1 MGEEYFN
8 LPTRIRKGKNPF
20 EDDSSCSTLDG
31 AYQQVL
37 NIFLQHHP
45 DGNTKMLDAAYEL
58 ARSAH
63 GLQCRKSGEP
73 YFFHPLAVAKSLAE
87 WNLDSVSLVCGLLHD
102 VAEDTAITHEEIS
115 KQFGLEVSE
124 IVDGLTK
131 ISKLEFQDRAWLNA
145 ENIRKFMIAM
155 GKDARVLLVKL
166 ADRLH
171 NMRTLE
177 PMREEKR
184 RRIAHETM
192 ELYAPLANRFGMGSL
207 RMELEDLAFEVL
219 EPDSYEALSETVKM
233 KIQNNGTQ
241 AKDIQLTLENLLVAN
256 GIKAEVFGRV
266 KNLYAIWR
274 KMGIQKTELNG
285 TFDWLT
291 FRVVCQERVACYM
304 ALGVVHALYKP
315 IPGRFKDYISLP
327 KDNGYQSIHTSVLMP
342 TGDSFEVQI
351 RTKEMQKHAE
361 SGIASQWTFKEGRIA
376 NRQDINQ
383 VSFLRRMAELN
394 RYARDNQ
401 DLVVNLK
408 GELVSSQIQVFTPK
422 GELKNLPEGSTPVD
436 FAYSV
441 HTEIGHHCAGAKVN
455 GRIVQLR
462 YQLES
467 GDRIEIITR
476 AERRPS
482 REWLSFVK
490 SANAR
495 SSIQSFIRAEERRHA
510 IEIGKERVA
519 RDSHGLGIDLEQ
531 PEYQGILDL
540 RLKELKMADWDAFY
554 AAVGFNRVS
563 TLHLFEPILQDE
575 ANKNKK
581 EALTPG
587 TPNTILVDENI
598 GILFTLARCCKPIWG
613 DDIVGYTTRGRG
625 ISIHRAI
632 CPHLNSKAMP
642 AERRI
647 SVAWGNQ
654 SRTVFD
660 AEISVSTIDQPG
672 LVTAI
677 SSVLQQAEIS
687 IQHLNVFTTNED
699 IAIFHIAIPVKD
711 RNHLVDIM
719 GKIRHIK
726 GVNSVERVRGSF
738 FSHNRPSF
746 NSLPNS

>member
-1 MGEEYFN
+1 
-8 LPTRIRKGKNPF
+8 F
-20 EDDSSCSTLDG
+20 ELS
-31 AYQQVL
+31 
-37 NIFLQHHP
+37 
-45 DGNTKMLDAAYEL
+45 
-58 ARSAH
+58 RSAH
-63 GLQCRKSGEP
+63 VLQCRKSGEP
-73 YFFHPLAVAKSLAE
+73 YLFHPLAVARSLAE

-102 VAEDTAITHEEIS
+102 VAEDTTITHEEIT
-115 KQFGLEVSE
+115 KQFGVEVGE

-145 ENIRKFMIAM
+145 ENIRKFLVAM

-171 NMRTLE
+171 NMRTLV

-192 ELYAPLANRFGMGSL
+192 ELYAPLANRFGMGHV

-219 EPDSYEALSETVKM
+219 EPDSYEALSDTVKS

-241 AKDIQLTLENLLVAN
+241 AKDIQLTLENLLIAN

-266 KNLYAIWR
+266 KSLYAIWR
-274 KMGIQKTELNG
+274 KMGIQKKKLDG
-285 TFDWLT
+285 IFDWLAY
-291 FRVVCQERVACYM
+291 RVICPDRTTCYM
-304 ALGVVHALYKP
+304 TLGVVHALYKP
-315 IPGRFKDYISLP
+315 IPGRFRDYISLP

-351 RTKEMQKHAE
+351 RTKEMHTHAE
-361 SGIASQWTFKEGRIA
+361 SGIASHWTYKEGFIA
-376 NRQDINQ
+376 NRQNINQ
-383 VSFLRRMAELN
+383 VAFLQRMAELN
-394 RYARDNQ
+394 QNTSDSQ
-401 DLVVNLK
+401 ELVVNLK

-436 FAYSV
+436 FAYSI

-462 YQLES
+462 HQLES
-467 GDRIEIITR
+467 GDRIEIMTR
-476 AERRPS
+476 PDRKPS
-482 REWLSFVK
+482 RDWLTFVK
-490 SANAR
+490 SATAR
-495 SSIQSFIRAEERRHA
+495 SSIQSFIREEERHHA
-510 IEIGKERVA
+510 IEIGKERVD
-519 RDSHGLGIDLEQ
+519 RDSQGLGINLDQ

-540 RLKELKMADWDAFY
+540 RLKELKMADWEAFY
-554 AAVGFNRVS
+554 AAVGFNRIS

-581 EALTPG
+581 DDLTVVEPD
-587 TPNTILVDENI
+587 TILVDENV
-598 GILFTLARCCKPIWG
+598 GILFTLAHCCKPIWG

-642 AERRI
+642 VERRI

-660 AEISVSTIDQPG
+660 AEIAVNTTDQTG
-672 LVTAI
+672 LVAAI
-677 SSVLQQAEIS
+677 SSVLQQAGIL
-687 IQHLNVFTTNED
+687 IQHFNASTINED
-699 IAIFHIAIPVKD
+699 VAIIHIAMRVKD

-719 GKIRHIK
+719 GEIRHIK
-726 GVNSVERVRGSF
+726 GVSSVERVRGSF
-738 FSHNRPSF
+738 FSHHHSRGNLTNF
-746 NSLPNS
+746 HMANS

>member
-8 LPTRIRKGKNPF
+8 LQARIREGKNPF
-20 EDDSSCSTLDG
+20 EDESSCSTIEG
-31 AYQQVL
+31 AYQQVR

-45 DGNTKMLDAAYEL
+45 DGQTKMLDAAFKL

-63 GLQCRKSGEP
+63 ASQYRKSGEP
-73 YFFHPLAVAKSLAE
+73 YLFHPLSVAKSLAE

-102 VAEDTAITHEEIS
+102 VAEDTTISHEEIT
-115 KQFGLEVSE
+115 KQFGIEVGD

-131 ISKLEFQDRAWLNA
+131 LSKLEFQDRAWLNA
-145 ENIRKFMIAM
+145 ENIRKFLSAM
-155 GKDARVLLVKL
+155 GKDVRVLLVKL

-171 NMRTLE
+171 NMRTLGA
-177 PMREEKR
+177 MREEKR

-192 ELYAPLANRFGMGSL
+192 ELYAPLANRFGMGYV
-207 RMELEDLAFEVL
+207 RMELEDLAFEIL
-219 EPDSYEALSETVKM
+219 EPDSFDALSHAIKT
-233 KIQNNGTQ
+233 KIHNNGTQ
-241 AKDIQLTLENLLVAN
+241 AKDIQLTLESLLVAN
-256 GIKAEVFGRV
+256 GIKAEVFGRI

-274 KMGIQKTELNG
+274 KMGIHKIDLDG
-285 TFDWLT
+285 IFDWLT
-291 FRVVCQERVACYM
+291 YRVVCSDRASCYM

-327 KDNGYQSIHTSVLMP
+327 KDNGYQSIHTSVMMP

-351 RTKEMQKHAE
+351 RNREMHKHAE
-361 SGIASQWTFKEGRIA
+361 SGIASQWTYKEGRIA

-383 VSFLRRMAELN
+383 VAFLRRMVELN
-394 RYARDNQ
+394 RYSHDSQ
-401 DLVVNLK
+401 DLIFNLK

-441 HTEIGHHCAGAKVN
+441 HTEIGHKCVGAKVN

-462 YQLES
+462 HQLES

-476 AERRPS
+476 PDRKPS
-482 REWLSFVK
+482 REWLTFVK

-495 SSIQSFIRAEERRHA
+495 SSIQSFIREEERRHA

-519 RDSHGLGIDLEQ
+519 RDSQGLGINLEQ
-531 PEYQGILDL
+531 PEYQGILEL

-554 AAVGFNRVS
+554 AAVGFNRIS

-581 EALTPG
+581 DALAPG
-587 TPNTILVDENI
+587 APDTILVDENV
-598 GILFTLARCCKPIWG
+598 GILFNLARCCKPIWG

-625 ISIHRAI
+625 ISIHRTI

-642 AERRI
+642 MERRI

-660 AEISVSTIDQPG
+660 AEIAVTTADQPG

-677 SSVLQQAEIS
+677 SSVLLQAGFS
-687 IQHLNVFTTNED
+687 IQHFNASTTND
-699 IAIFHIAIPVKD
+699 GLAIFHIAICVKD
-711 RNHLVDIM
+711 RNHLVEIM

-726 GVNSVERVRGSF
+726 GVNSVVRVRGSF
-738 FSHNRPSF
+738 FSHHRSF
-746 NSLPNS
+746 SGITNS